1 MISASQAVTNGTT
14 KNATTI
20 SKTLNQAESTSINLN
35 ALIGPTI
42 PIKPNPAALS
52 FHEYLLM
59 LIPNLIQWLS
69 LILVT

>member
-1 MISASQAVTNGTT
+1 MVQQ

-42 PIKPNPAALS
+42 PIKPNPADS
-52 FHEYLLM
+52 FRSMNTY
-59 LIPNLIQWLS
+59 
-69 LILVT
+69 